1 MISVKLV
8 IYDIIGRIVAR
19 VYDGKLI
26 PGSYEVIW
34 NAENIASGIYF
45 YRIITS
51 ENTDVKRMVYI
62 K

>member
-1 MISVKLV
+1 VKLL
-8 IYDIIGRIVAR
+8 IYDIIGRIVAHI
-19 VYDGKLI
+19 YEGELI

-45 YRIITS
+45 YRIITN